1 MPPGLPTTSKE
12 ALLRRGTKPINWE
25 LWALS
30 THSGR
35 RPPSLKERRR
45 RVSVTQ
51 KVRGKG
57 QCHPGGT
64 NGALSEQEMKDGSR
78 RARLIGVCVA
88 GLKGTRV
95 VMMVE

>member
-1 MPPGLPTTSKE
+1 M
-12 ALLRRGTKPINWE
+12 
-25 LWALS
+25 
-30 THSGR
+30 
-35 RPPSLKERRR
+35 
-45 RVSVTQ
+45 SVTQ